1 MYLGNLIKTL
11 NKNYKKIP
19 IKGISLNSKKTKNK
33 DAFFA
38 IEGTKTSGTKFIAK
52 AIEKGASAIITEK
65 KIRIKN
71 YKVPII
77 LVKEPRKILS
87 EACSKF
93 YKKKPKNILAV
104 TGTNGKSSVA
114 DFFYQILSLNKKSTA
129 SIGTLGIN
137 SKNYKKKTNL
147 TSLDP
152 LFLHKNLQ
160 ILEKKKNK
168 FCNFRGFKSWVGSKK
183 IK

>member
-33 DAFFA
+33 DVFFA

-65 KIRIKN
+65 KIRNKN
-71 YKVPII
+71 HKVPTI
-77 LVKEPRKILS
+77 LVKDARKILS

-93 YKKKPKNILAV
+93 YKKKTQKYISRNR
-104 TGTNGKSSVA
+104 
-114 DFFYQILSLNKKSTA
+114 NK
-129 SIGTLGIN
+129 
-137 SKNYKKKTNL
+137 
-147 TSLDP
+147 
-152 LFLHKNLQ
+152 
-160 ILEKKKNK
+160 
-168 FCNFRGFKSWVGSKK
+168 RK
-183 IK
+183 IISG